1 MATRSTSR
9 ERYSFANLDERLE
22 MPDLLDIQ
30 RRSFEHFLK
39 VGLAE
44 TFRDISPIE
53 DFSGNLRLELEYDP
67 EDELLCPPPK
77 FTVEECREKGHTYQS
92 SILVRARFSN
102 RSTGEI
108 REQLVFM
115 GDFPMMTEKG
125 TFIVN
130 GTERVVVSQLVRS
143 PGVIFEPGERY
154 RLRNLSKHQLVKGTI
169 HPQRGEWLEF
179 DVEQKPGKDVTA
191 GTRVARKRRMSVF
204 TLLRALGYDEE
215 HVPGFLDRFVQH
227 FDFLEGQWDKERPIA
242 PTQNEALVEIY
253 KRARPGEPPSLESA
267 RGYFKNA
274 FFDPK
279 RYDLSR
285 VGRYKIDRKLGDELA
300 KLDANFGKG
309 TRAAGE
315 FFKADIDDPNKRP
328 VESDP
333 NETNVLRPNEVLA
346 AISYMLNLVKQEP
359 GYRLDD
365 QDHFAN
371 RRIRSVGELIQ
382 NQVRIGL
389 SRMERVVR
397 ERMSTQDV
405 ESITPQ
411 SLINIRPVSA
421 AIKEFFGT
429 SQLSQ
434 LMDQV
439 NPLSG
444 LTHRRRLSALGPG
457 GLSRERAGFEVRD
470 VHFSHYGRMCPIE
483 TPEGPNIGLI
493 GALSTYAKV
502 NEYGFIET
510 PYRVVKNGKVTS
522 EVRYMPADE
531 EEKYVVAQANT
542 PISADGTFLQD
553 KILVRRAPQAASL
566 EQLKG
571 MLEAENFFGATTDI
585 LLVEPDK
592 VDLIDVSPKQIVSVA
607 TALIPFLEHDDANRA
622 LMGANMQRQAVP
634 LVRTEAPYV
643 GTGIERKVASDG
655 ADLILATDDGEVTEV
670 SGSQITVMYSSLG
683 KRVYH
688 LHKFRRSNH
697 NTCVNQ
703 VPRVIQGQKVKKGD
717 LIADGPS
724 TDHGELAL
732 GKNLLVAF
740 MPWEGY
746 NFEDA
751 IILSDRLVKDDVLT
765 SIHIHEYVID
775 ARDTKLGPE
784 EITRDIPNLSDDIL
798 RDLDDRGVIRVGAEV
813 SPGDVLVGK
822 VTPKGETELTP
833 EERLLRAIFGEKA
846 REVRDTSLKVPHGE
860 SGKVIHVSVIDRDEG
875 GELNPGVNQMVKV
888 LVAQKRKIRFGDKL
902 AGRNCN
908 KGVIYKIL
916 QQEDMPYLA
925 DGTPVD
931 VILNPLGVPSR
942 MNVGQVLEAH
952 LGYAARWGWTDG
964 DRAIGEAPIRGT
976 ESKTRPSTSPATF
989 ISTPV
994 FDGANW
1000 DEVEKSG
1007 KHPTIVD
1014 VFAKLN
1020 PEATDGRRL
1029 IQSDGKTTLY
1039 NGRTGEAYD
1048 NPIMVGFMY
1057 ILKLSHLVD
1066 DKIHARSTGPYSMI
1080 TQQPLGGKAQFGGQR
1095 FGEMEVWALEAYG
1108 AAYCLQELL
1117 TIKSDDVLGR
1127 VKVYEAIV
1135 QGKNIPEPG
1144 IPESFKVLMKEMQ
1157 ALCLNVEVLAKDGS
1171 EIEMKEIDEELFATT
1186 ESLGIDISRPERGS
1200 DQDDRERA
1208 SFRR

>member
-1 MATRSTSR
+1 
-9 ERYSFANLDERLE
+9 

-888 LVAQKRKIRFGDKL
+888 LVAQKRKISVGDKL
-902 AGRNCN
+902 AGRHGN
-908 KGVIYKIL
+908 KGVISKIL
-916 QQEDMPYLA
+916 PQEDMPYLA

-1095 FGEMEVWALEAYG
+1095 
-1108 AAYCLQELL
+1108 
-1117 TIKSDDVLGR
+1117 
-1127 VKVYEAIV
+1127 
-1135 QGKNIPEPG
+1135 
-1144 IPESFKVLMKEMQ
+1144 
-1157 ALCLNVEVLAKDGS
+1157 
-1171 EIEMKEIDEELFATT
+1171 
-1186 ESLGIDISRPERGS
+1186 
-1200 DQDDRERA
+1200 
-1208 SFRR
+1208 

>member
-1 MATRSTSR
+1 VATRSTSR

-888 LVAQKRKIRFGDKL
+888 LVAQKRKISVGDKL
-902 AGRNCN
+902 AGRHGN
-908 KGVIYKIL
+908 KGVISKIL
-916 QQEDMPYLA
+916 PQEDMPYLA

-1080 TQQPLGGKAQFGGQR
+1080 TQQPLGGKAQFVGQR